1 MTMQT
6 LLGKMDENN
15 SIHNTPQALS
25 VWYDHMEYF
34 KTQTKN
40 ALLTLTDHQC
50 IKFEGDYWGLLSDL
64 SIPLRYHP
72 FLTMYNGY
80 THPTDYRG
88 TLDMVMVPDLEALE
102 SVLKVNMTRSI

>member
-1 MTMQT
+1 MHRDKLQHILQSGFGETIN
-6 LLGKMDENN
+6 GAP
-15 SIHNTPQALS
+15 SIIFLDTGSPQFTERVFEAHRNYIYKHSPRTTVIS
-25 VWYDHMEYF
+25 VAAEYRDRM
-34 KTQTKN
+34 
-40 ALLTLTDHQC
+40 L
-50 IKFEGDYWGLLSDL
+50 
-64 SIPLRYHP
+64 PYHP